1 VAAVRPMRVDRRC
14 AGTRLGDRA
23 VRGVGIVA
31 LAVAIAAV
39 VGCGLPK
46 VTPPPTS
53 TLPPQATAFPSA
65 SPPPS
70 GSIASAAPST
80 PGLSPSAS
88 TTLDA
93 ILACGDT
100 GIEFASSALSGP
112 PMLVGPNEAVDAL
125 RGFFSDGGYPGMPA
139 SGWRTV
145 AARGASLTFLAEGA
159 NAWWFVTVAA
169 DATGGWQAWEYG
181 ECHLAVHLPDA
192 LAYAKWRLDPKHPRN
207 PDTATVTVLATEQS
221 CANGRPPGSR
231 LLAPVVVETD
241 TTVTITLV
249 VRRLGNAD
257 CPGNPEVSVVVP
269 LRVALGMRTLLDGST
284 APPAPR

>member
-1 VAAVRPMRVDRRC
+1 MRLDRRC

-39 VGCGLPK
+39 VDCGLPT

-88 TTLDA
+88 TTPDA

-125 RGFFSDGGYPGMPA
+125 RPA

-145 AARGASLTFLAEGA
+145 AARGASLTFLAEGT

-181 ECHLAVHLPDA
+181 RVPSRGSPA
-192 LAYAKWRLDPKHPRN
+192 
-207 PDTATVTVLATEQS
+207 
-221 CANGRPPGSR
+221 GRPR
-231 LLAPVVVETD
+231 LREVAARPEAP
-241 TTVTITLV
+241 
-249 VRRLGNAD
+249 
-257 CPGNPEVSVVVP
+257 
-269 LRVALGMRTLLDGST
+269 
-284 APPAPR
+284 